1 MVRLSVATMYAWRW
15 MAELERGLIGRLTWK
30 ELAFLV
36 LQLPLGTVA
45 FTVAVTALGTGL
57 GALLAPAWTWAV
69 DDAELNGATAHGPRT
84 RDK

>member
-45 FTVAVTALGTGL
+45 FTVAVTVLGTGRARCSRRPGRWL
-57 GALLAPAWTWAV
+57 WT
-69 DDAELNGATAHGPRT
+69 TPS
-84 RDK
+84 